1 MTDNFNETHHPF
13 ETSPNKTLL
22 TLAVPV
28 LFSMIAEPLTGLVD
42 TAFVSRLGAEAM
54 AALGIGTMVFSSVF
68 WVFGFLGV
76 GTQTEV
82 SQALGRGD
90 TTRAASLCWLA
101 VKIAAVLGVVLGIF
115 VLPILGMIAGMM
127 GGEGPVRD
135 LAVDYMSY
143 RLLGA
148 PAVLVVL
155 SCFGAMRG
163 FQDMRSPLWVA
174 VGMNAINVVLDWL
187 LVFGIG
193 PFPQMGV
200 GGAALASAI
209 SQWIGA
215 FWALLVVKKHYGV
228 TFGFN
233 LVDARRLFV
242 IGGDMFVRT
251 GCVCLFLLLCT
262 RFATK
267 AGADSGA
274 AHQAIRQFFVFL
286 ALFLDAFAISGQSLV
301 GYFVG
306 RADRSSAR
314 NVAALVCKWSF
325 WTGIILT
332 AAMYLG
338 QKQVAWMLVP
348 EEATM
353 VFGPAWLAVTFLQPI
368 NALSFATDGIHLGTG
383 DFRYLRNAMMI
394 AVLTSTCVLFIVD
407 WIHPE
412 HMLFWIWVVAGLW
425 TTLRA
430 LFGMIRIWPGIGDGP
445 LNIPSATP
453 LFSTDR

>member
-1 MTDNFNETHHPF
+1 MSEILPDGPHSF
-13 ETSPNKTLL
+13 EKNPNKTLL

-42 TAFVSRLGAEAM
+42 TAFVSRLGAEAL
-54 AALGIGTMVFSSVF
+54 AALGIGTMVFSSIF

-82 SQALGRGD
+82 SHALGKGD
-90 TTRAASLCWLA
+90 TERSSSFCWLA
-101 VKIAAVLGVVLGIF
+101 VKISAVLGLLLAIFGFPVLSFIS
-115 VLPILGMIAGMM
+115 GMM
-127 GGEGPVRD
+127 GGSGPVRE
-135 LAVDYMSY
+135 LSVDYMSY

-174 VGMNAINVVLDWL
+174 VGMNAINVPLDWM

-193 PFPQMGV
+193 PFPEMGV

-215 FWALLVVKKHYGV
+215 VWALLVVRKHYGV
-228 TFGFN
+228 SLGFN
-233 LVDARRLFV
+233 LADARRLFV

-262 RFATK
+262 RFATR

-301 GYFVG
+301 GYFIG
-306 RADRSSAR
+306 SADRVSAR
-314 NVAALVCKWSF
+314 KVAALVCKWSF
-325 WTGIILT
+325 WTGAVLSV
-332 AAMYLG
+332 AMFLG
-338 QKQVAWMLVP
+338 QQQVVWMLVP
-348 EEATM
+348 EEAAM
-353 VFGPAWLAVTFLQPI
+353 VFAPAWVAVTILQPV

-383 DFRYLRNAMMI
+383 DFRYLRNAMLI
-394 AVLTSTCVLFIVD
+394 AVLISSAALFVVD
-407 WIHPE
+407 FIHPDR
-412 HMLFWIWVVAGLW
+412 MLFWIWVVTGLW

-430 LFGMIRIWPGIGDGP
+430 LLGMIRIWPGIGDGP
-445 LNIPSATP
+445 LA
-453 LFSTDR
+453 LHE

>member
-1 MTDNFNETHHPF
+1 MSEMIKDEKHPF
-13 ETSPNKTLL
+13 ELNPNRTLL
-22 TLAVPV
+22 NLAIPV

-42 TAFVSRLGAEAM
+42 TAFVAKLGAEPL

-82 SQALGRGD
+82 SHALGRD
-90 TTRAASLCWLA
+90 DRERASSLCWLA
-101 VKIAAVLGVVLGIF
+101 VKIAVVLGVVLA
-115 VLPILGMIAGMM
+115 VPVYPALGKIAELM
-127 GGEGPVRD
+127 GGSGRVSGF
-135 LAVDYMSY
+135 AVDYMSY

-163 FQDMRSPLWVA
+163 YQDMRSPLWIA
-174 VGMNAINVVLDWL
+174 VGMNLLNVILDWL

-193 PFPQMGV
+193 PFPEMGV
-200 GGAALASAI
+200 GGAAFASAV
-209 SQWIGA
+209 SQWLGA
-215 FWALLVVKKHYGV
+215 FWAVLVVKRHYGLDL
-228 TFGFN
+228 GFN
-233 LVDARRLFV
+233 LTDARRLFV

-262 RFATK
+262 RFATR
-267 AGADSGA
+267 AGAESGA

-306 RADRSSAR
+306 RSDRLTAR
-314 NVAALVCKWSF
+314 RVATLVCKWSF
-325 WTGIILT
+325 WTGVFLT
-332 AAMYLG
+332 GIMYLG
-338 QKQVAWMLVP
+338 QQQVVWLLVP
-348 EEATM
+348 EEAAM
-353 VFGPAWLAVTFLQPI
+353 VFAPAWLAVTFLQPI

-383 DFRYLRNAMMI
+383 DFRYLRNAMLI
-394 AVLTSTCVLFIVD
+394 AVLTSTIALFTVD
-407 WIHPE
+407 FLHPRE
-412 HMLFWIWVVAGLW
+412 MLFWIWIVAGIW
-425 TTLRA
+425 TSLRA

-445 LNIPSATP
+445 LTV
-453 LFSTDR
+453 RG

>member
-1 MTDNFNETHHPF
+1 MKDKLGVEKHPF

-22 TLAVPV
+22 NLAVPV

-42 TAFVSRLGAEAM
+42 TAFVSRLGSEPL

-82 SQALGRGD
+82 SQALGRNNMEK
-90 TTRAASLCWLA
+90 ASSICWMA
-101 VKIAAVLGVVLGIF
+101 VKIAFALGFVLAILVLPLLETVAGIMGGTGQVLG
-115 VLPILGMIAGMM
+115 
-127 GGEGPVRD
+127 
-135 LAVDYMSY
+135 LAVDYMAY

-163 FQDMRSPLWVA
+163 YQDMRSPLWIA
-174 VGMNAINVVLDWL
+174 VGINAFNVVLDWV
-187 LVFGIG
+187 LVFGVG
-193 PFPQMGV
+193 PFPLMGV

-215 FWALLVVKKHYGV
+215 LWAVLVVRKHYGL
-228 TFGFN
+228 N
-233 LVDARRLFV
+233 LGLDLAEARRLFV

-267 AGADSGA
+267 AGAESGA

-286 ALFLDAFAISGQSLV
+286 ALFLDAFAISGQSLI

-306 RADRSSAR
+306 RADRSTAR
-314 NVAALVCKWSF
+314 RVASLVCKWSF
-325 WTGIILT
+325 WTGAVLT
-332 AAMYLG
+332 AVMYLG
-338 QKQVAWMLVP
+338 QSQIVWLLVP
-348 EEATM
+348 DEAAM
-353 VFGPAWLAVTFLQPI
+353 VFAPAWLAVTFLQPV

-383 DFRYLRNAMMI
+383 DFRYLRNAMLI
-394 AVLTSTCVLFIVD
+394 AVLTSSAVLFVVD
-407 WIHPE
+407 YFHPDN
-412 HMLFWIWVVAGLW
+412 MLFWIWVVAGLW

-430 LFGMIRIWPGIGDGP
+430 LLGMIRIWPGIGDAP
-445 LNIPSATP
+445 LSAA
-453 LFSTDR
+453 RG